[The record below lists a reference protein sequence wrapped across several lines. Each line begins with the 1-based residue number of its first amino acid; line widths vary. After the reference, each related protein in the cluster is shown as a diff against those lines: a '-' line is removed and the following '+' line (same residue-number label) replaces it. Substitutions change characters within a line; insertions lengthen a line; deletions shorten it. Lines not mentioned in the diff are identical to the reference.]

1 MLTLYH
7 HGSSVCA
14 AKVRIVLA
22 EKDLPWN
29 GVYMDILKGEQF
41 DPAYLKMNAKAV
53 VPTLVHDGK
62 VILES
67 TIISEYLDEVF
78 PVVPLKSAD
87 AYSRAKMRLWTKAV
101 D

>member
-22 EKDLPWN
+22 EKNLPWK
-29 GVYMDILKGEQF
+29 GVYMDILKGDQF
-41 DPAYLKMNAKAV
+41 DPAYIRLNPKAV
-53 VPTLVHDGK
+53 VPTLVHDER

-67 TIISEYLDEVF
+67 TVISE
-78 PVVPLKSAD
+78 
-87 AYSRAKMRLWTKAV
+87 
-101 D
+101 